1 MDLIKTIE
9 DNEEIQYESDSSKD
23 GEDEDLRAPKTKK
36 QKMLAKKKGSDDF
49 NETFSFVSNQKE
61 YMKDTWSDLSAFIR
75 KKAKTTLVDKIE
87 QIRQERLQEAEGEE
101 KDIVESDEEDIDQE
115 WDDIKE
121 KKKSKNKNKFD
132 NGESEKS
139 RADVVTIAKDDAEEE
154 FFEYDESATFQSMN
168 LSRPL
173 LKAIETLRWGH
184 PTPIQA
190 ATIPTALS
198 GRDIC
203 GCAATGTGKT
213 AAYMLPILE
222 RLLFRSASDSVTR
235 VLVMVPTRELGVQVF
250 QVCKQL
256 AQFTTIDVALS
267 VGGLDLR
274 LQESMLRRNP
284 DVVIATP
291 GRLVDHIKNTPS
303 FTLET
308 VEVLILDEAD
318 RLLDECFLDQMK
330 EIVKSCAPTR
340 QTLLFSATMT
350 EQVNELALVSL
361 RSPVKIFVD
370 SNKSVAW
377 NLRQEFLRVRS
388 SHEEKQEAI
397 LVALLTR
404 TFTDHVIV
412 FIRTKQQC
420 HRLHIIL
427 GLLGLRAAQLHG
439 NMSQAQRLQSLKMFK
454 EEQIDI
460 LLTTDVAARGLDISG
475 VQTVVNF
482 QLPNTLEQYIHR
494 VGRTARAGKSGRSVT
509 FATEQQRK
517 LVKEIVKSSRTP
529 VKSRIIPTKVIDK
542 FAGKIAKVEPDIAR
556 VVEEERAEREIAK
569 LENRANK
576 MQNDLKN
583 GPADRAWIDNPK
595 KQKKLQQQKAKV
607 VGKKAKKKNYYQ
619 RAVAN
624 MDNEE
629 REAFKLSEFTLRE
642 EKRSR
647 RPKKLTMID
656 EDDHDRFKNKTRG
669 TRGGVNSQ
677 KKKRKFNK
685 K

>member
-1 MDLIKTIE
+1 MDLIGLIKTIE
-9 DNEEIQYESDSSKD
+9 DTDEIEYDSGSSNDEEDQ
-23 GEDEDLRAPKTKK
+23 DLRAPKSKK
-36 QKMLAKKKGSDDF
+36 DKSVQKKKVCPDF
-49 NETFSFVSNQKE
+49 DESYVPVFNQKE
-61 YMKDTWSDLSAFIR
+61 YMKDTWCEVSAYIR
-75 KKAKTTLVDKIE
+75 KKAKTTLTDKIAQVRKQRIDADE
-87 QIRQERLQEAEGEE
+87 NNSDNDNDEDMEVDDDSSDNEDWDEVKSKTDVKKKTKKSETEE
-101 KDIVESDEEDIDQE
+101 K
-115 WDDIKE
+115 
-121 KKKSKNKNKFD
+121 
-132 NGESEKS
+132 SEGMVK
-139 RADVVTIAKDDAEEE
+139 IENENEEE
-154 FFEYDESATFQSMN
+154 YFDFDESATFQSMN

-173 LKAIETLRWGH
+173 LKSIDALQWGH

-256 AQFTTIDVALS
+256 AQFTSIDVALS

-274 LQESMLRRNP
+274 LQESMLRKNP

-308 VEVLILDEAD
+308 VEVLVLDEAD
-318 RLLDECFLDQMK
+318 RLLDESFMDQMK

-340 QTLLFSATMT
+340 QTMLFSATMT
-350 EQVNELALVSL
+350 DEVNELALVSL
-361 RSPVKIFVD
+361 KSPVKIFVD
-370 SNKSVAW
+370 SNKAVAW
-377 NLRQEFLRVRS
+377 NLRQEFLRIRS
-388 SHEEKQEAI
+388 AHEDKQEAI
-397 LVALLTR
+397 LTALLTR

-412 FIRTKQQC
+412 FIKTKAQC

-439 NMSQAQRLQSLKMFK
+439 NMSQAQRLESLKLFK

-475 VQTVVNF
+475 VQTVINF

-494 VGRTARAGKSGRSVT
+494 VGRTARAGRFGRSVT

-517 LVKEIVKSSRTP
+517 LVREIVKQSRTP
-529 VKSRIIPTKVIDK
+529 VKSRVIPSKVIDK
-542 FAGKIAKVEPDIAR
+542 YASKIGKIEPDVAR
-556 VVEEERAEREIAK
+556 VVEEERAEREIAM
-569 LENRANK
+569 LENRANR
-576 MQNDLKN
+576 MQKEIKN
-583 GPADRAWIDNPK
+583 GPDDRAWIDK
-595 KQKKLQQQKAKV
+595 S
-607 VGKKAKKKNYYQ
+607 KAKKETK
-619 RAVAN
+619 
-624 MDNEE
+624 
-629 REAFKLSEFTLRE
+629 
-642 EKRSR
+642 SR
-647 RPKKLTMID
+647 C
-656 EDDHDRFKNKTRG
+656 G
-669 TRGGVNSQ
+669 
-677 KKKRKFNK
+677 
-685 K
+685 